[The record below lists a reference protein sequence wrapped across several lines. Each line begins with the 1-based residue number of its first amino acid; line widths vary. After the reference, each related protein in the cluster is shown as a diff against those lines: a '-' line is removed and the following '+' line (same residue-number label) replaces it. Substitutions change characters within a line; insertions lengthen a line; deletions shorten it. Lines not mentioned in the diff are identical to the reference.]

1 MQTSSLNRAGWRSTI
16 RSTVTGSAFVLIV
29 AACQAGAASD
39 RGTSGT
45 GLEITAGPSLA
56 ASPSQVASFGA
67 SWERITIQPALD
79 APLTS
84 VVWTGTQFLA
94 VDRVFGTV
102 VASTDGRTWQ
112 PQQRIE
118 DGLLGQVVAGPQ
130 GVLGVGGR
138 YGDSEG
144 VVAIWRS
151 ADGITWT
158 SAPDDA
164 SLHGGGFLTM
174 ATIVDTDGGW
184 LAVGGES
191 LSCIPRAC
199 RLVRAVTWTSPDGL
213 AWTRGV
219 DSAAMLHAEMWG
231 VVHTPSDYLAVGDAA
246 ADPSQTDSA
255 IRPAVWTSSDG
266 RSWTRSA
273 ELPLV
278 PAAEDSDVILDSV
291 ATVGARV
298 VAVGHVSTQTSA
310 AARAFAWWRDGDT
323 WSVTE
328 IGQFIPSQGVRL
340 VAVPGGLLA
349 LFGPGTGTSCSS
361 SIWSSDDGSS
371 WSCIGNDPVFAD
383 STVSDAAVS
392 PDAEVLVGSGPDGA
406 AVWTSARN

>member
-39 RGTSGT
+39 PGTSGT
-45 GLEITAGPSLA
+45 GLEITPGPSLL
-56 ASPSQVASFGA
+56 ASPSQAASFGA

-130 GVLGVGGR
+130 GVLGIGSR
-138 YGDSEG
+138 NAEG

-158 SAPDDA
+158 SAPDDV
-164 SLHGGGFLTM
+164 SLHGGGPFLTM
-174 ATIVDTDGGW
+174 AAIVDPDGGW
-184 LAVGGES
+184 LAVGGEA
-191 LSCIPRAC
+191 LNCIPGAC

-219 DSAAMLHAEMWG
+219 DSAAMQHAEMWG

-255 IRPAVWTSSDG
+255 IRPAVWISSDG

-273 ELPLV
+273 ELPRFA
-278 PAAEDSDVILDSV
+278 AAEDADVILDSV
-291 ATVGARV
+291 TTVGDRV

-323 WSVTE
+323 WSATE

-340 VAVPGGLLA
+340 AAVPGGLLA
-349 LFGPGTGTSCSS
+349 MFGAGMGTTCSS
-361 SIWSSDDGSS
+361 SVWSSDDGSS
-371 WSCIGNDPVFAD
+371 WRCIGNDPVFAD
-383 STVSDAAVS
+383 STVSVAAVS

-406 AVWTSARN
+406 VVWTSARH

>member
-1 MQTSSLNRAGWRSTI
+1 MTKARRRMAI
-16 RSTVTGSAFVLIV
+16 RLTAMGLALMLIL
-29 AACQAGAASD
+29 AACQAGAAGNS
-39 RGTSGT
+39 GTSGPGPEVT
-45 GLEITAGPSLA
+45 PGPSLL
-56 ASPSQVASFGA
+56 ASPSQAASFGA
-67 SWERITIQPALD
+67 GWQRITIQPALD

-94 VDRVFGTV
+94 VDRVFGTI

-112 PQQRIE
+112 RQPPID
-118 DGLLGQVVAGPQ
+118 DGVLGQLAAGPQ
-130 GVLGVGGR
+130 GVLGVGAR
-138 YGDSEG
+138 HGDSEG

-151 ADGITWT
+151 ADGITWP
-158 SAPDDA
+158 SAPDDV
-164 SLHGGGFLTM
+164 SLHGGGTFLTM
-174 ATIVDTDGGW
+174 ARIVDADGGW

-191 LSCIPRAC
+191 VNCIPGAC

-213 AWTRGV
+213 AWARGV
-219 DSAAMLHAEMWG
+219 DSAATQHAEMTG
-231 VVHTPSDYLAVGDAA
+231 VVHTPSGYLAVGDAA
-246 ADPSQTDSA
+246 ADPSRTDSA

-273 ELPLV
+273 QLPLV
-278 PAAEDSDVILDSV
+278 VAAEDADVILDSV

-298 VAVGHVSTQTSA
+298 VAVGHVSTQTTA
-310 AARAFAWWRDGDT
+310 AGLAFAWWRDGDT
-323 WSVTE
+323 WSSAE

-340 VAVPGGLLA
+340 AAVPGGLLA
-349 LFGPGTGTSCSS
+349 MFGAGTGATCSS
-361 SIWSSDDGSS
+361 SIWNSDDGSS

-406 AVWTSARN
+406 VVWTSARH

>member
-94 VDRVFGTV
+94 VGGVFGTV

-130 GVLGVGGR
+130 GVLGFGSRNV
-138 YGDSEG
+138 EG

-158 SAPDDA
+158 SAPDDV
-164 SLHGGGFLTM
+164 SLHGGGPFLTM
-174 ATIVDTDGGW
+174 AAIVDPDGGW
-184 LAVGGES
+184 LAVGGEA
-191 LSCIPRAC
+191 LNCIPGAC

-213 AWTRGV
+213 AWTRGE
-219 DSAAMLHAEMWG
+219 DSAAMQHAEMTG
-231 VVHTPSDYLAVGDAA
+231 VVHTPSGYLAVGDAA
-246 ADPSQTDSA
+246 ADPSRTDSA
-255 IRPAVWTSSDG
+255 IPPAVWTSSDG

-273 ELPLV
+273 ELPRFA
-278 PAAEDSDVILDSV
+278 AAEEPDAILDSV

-310 AARAFAWWRDGDT
+310 VARA
-323 WSVTE
+323 SVTLSRE
-328 IGQFIPSQGVRL
+328 IPRSC
-340 VAVPGGLLA
+340 
-349 LFGPGTGTSCSS
+349 CSS
-361 SIWSSDDGSS
+361 SSAELSDLRSSRAIW
-371 WSCIGNDPVFAD
+371 CLF
-383 STVSDAAVS
+383 
-392 PDAEVLVGSGPDGA
+392 
-406 AVWTSARN
+406 

>member
-29 AACQAGAASD
+29 AACEAGAASD

-56 ASPSQVASFGA
+56 ASPSQVASLGA

-94 VDRVFGTV
+94 VGGVFGTV

-130 GVLGVGGR
+130 GVLGIGSR
-138 YGDSEG
+138 NAEG

-164 SLHGGGFLTM
+164 SLRGGGFLTM

-184 LAVGGES
+184 LAVGGET

-246 ADPSQTDSA
+246 ADPTQTDSA

-266 RSWTRSA
+266 RSWARSA
-273 ELPLV
+273 ELPRFA
-278 PAAEDSDVILDSV
+278 AAEDADVILDSV
-291 ATVGARV
+291 TTVGDRV

-406 AVWTSARN
+406 AVWTSARH